1 MHTIEPY
8 YSWRHLYI
16 ASDDQRSP
24 FYGRDYSECEFTNT
38 VYNYFIH
45 PQWDEIGSSTLYLK
59 LLYTDYEKGFCIIE
73 FIGEWNDTLHNDIM
87 ELKRNL
93 LDTLMEND
101 INKFVLIGENI
112 MTLHTDTNDYY
123 QEWFDDIEDG
133 WIVGLNF
140 RDHVIHEFENE
151 RIDYYISFG
160 GKFNTFNW
168 RAFSPIQ
175 LFKQV
180 DLLTMKR
187 LSP

>member
-24 FYGRDYSECEFTNT
+24 FHGRDYSEFEFTKS
-38 VYNYFIH
+38 VYNYLIH

-59 LLYTDYEKGFCIIE
+59 LLYADYEKGFCIIE

-87 ELKRNL
+87 ELKRKL
-93 LDTLMEND
+93 LDTLIKNG
-101 INKFVLIGENI
+101 INKFILIGENL
-112 MTLHTDTNDYY
+112 MTLHTDDNDYY
-123 QEWFDDIEDG
+123 QEWFDEIEDG

-140 RDHVIHEFENE
+140 RDHVIQEFENA

-160 GKFNTFNW
+160 GEFNKLNW
-168 RAFSPIQ
+168 RAFNPIQ
-175 LFKQV
+175 LCKQI
-180 DLLTMKR
+180 DLLIMRR
-187 LSP
+187 LNP